1 MVTMAFEE
9 NLAMKRLVKR
19 LFENLWRRPIKE
31 QLNLIYIPV
40 ILIST
45 IIIGVFSYS
54 FQIMQIEKNSSFLLE
69 NSVNQTAISVNE
81 KINIPFSQM
90 VAESDSIPIGNL
102 FMNRYSEEN
111 ESKKYMDILES
122 YNQMESVYYNI
133 NPMIDSVYFVTN
145 SGVELSVYKGET
157 PVNIG
162 IDFNEW
168 FNKGIYSSSGYGWI
182 ETHEDTVFSAN
193 TPRNV
198 ISIVKRFG
206 TKDSKNKA
214 ILIYNLKADYFKE
227 LLDKVNIS
235 PNGYMIIMS
244 PDEKVIASSTMK
256 NFNLKEEEINRI
268 KSGVEKGY
276 VKDITIGKEKATIYS
291 SSEENLW
298 KVVGVVPQKDLLND
312 INNLKVILVVLI
324 VILSISLLYISTI
337 LAKAVSKP
345 IEILSEKVKEFELG
359 NIDVK
364 FDIDMENEVGTL
376 SKALESFK
384 ESVLGLLKKV
394 MQEEKQKSKLEL
406 SIMQSQ
412 IKPHFLYNTLGSIK
426 HLVDMG
432 KNEKAS
438 DMCAALAKFYMIGI
452 SGGRD
457 IIYVSEEVEHI
468 RNYLKIQQMR
478 YDKDFEFYINIS
490 DDILRE
496 KVLIL
501 TLQPIVE
508 NAIYHGIKGKEG
520 LGTIILSGRKKDN
533 VMIFEIYD
541 DGLGMTEQEL
551 ENLIKSV
558 NNNRSEHQSNS
569 FGLKNVNSR
578 LKLYFGS
585 KAKMSFFS
593 TKNEFTQVIIEIP
606 LEANQKGDERYV

>member
-1 MVTMAFEE
+1 
-9 NLAMKRLVKR
+9 
-19 LFENLWRRPIKE
+19 
-31 QLNLIYIPV
+31 
-40 ILIST
+40 
-45 IIIGVFSYS
+45 
-54 FQIMQIEKNSSFLLE
+54 
-69 NSVNQTAISVNE
+69 
-81 KINIPFSQM
+81 
-90 VAESDSIPIGNL
+90 
-102 FMNRYSEEN
+102 
-111 ESKKYMDILES
+111 
-122 YNQMESVYYNI
+122 
-133 NPMIDSVYFVTN
+133 
-145 SGVELSVYKGET
+145 
-157 PVNIG
+157 
-162 IDFNEW
+162 
-168 FNKGIYSSSGYGWI
+168 
-182 ETHEDTVFSAN
+182 
-193 TPRNV
+193 
-198 ISIVKRFG
+198 
-206 TKDSKNKA
+206 
-214 ILIYNLKADYFKE
+214 
-227 LLDKVNIS
+227 
-235 PNGYMIIMS
+235 MS
-244 PDEKVIASSTMK
+244 PDEKVIASSTIK
-256 NFNLKEEEINRI
+256 NFNIKEEDLNKI

-276 VKDITIGKEKATIYS
+276 VKDITIGKEKASIYS

-324 VILSISLLYISTI
+324 AILSISLLYISTI
-337 LAKAVSKP
+337 LSKAVSKP

-376 SKALESFK
+376 SKGLESFK
-384 ESVLGLLKKV
+384 ESVLELFNKV

-406 SIMQSQ
+406 LIMQSQ

-438 DMCAALAKFYMIGI
+438 EMCAALAKFYMIGI

-468 RNYLKIQQMR
+468 KNYLKIQQMR

-501 TLQPIVE
+501 TLQPILE

-533 VMIFEIYD
+533 VMIFEVYD

-551 ENLIKSV
+551 ANLIKSV

-569 FGLKNVNSR
+569 FGLKNVNNR

-585 KAKMSFFS
+585 KAKMNFFS
-593 TKNEFTQVIIEIP
+593 AKNEFTQVIIEIP
-606 LEANQKGDERYV
+606 LEANQKGDEKYV